1 MNCKSVQKF
10 LHAFADGQLGVRA
23 NCEVLDHLKMCPSCS
38 RKVDEHQQLRK
49 AIGKDLRSITVPAHL
64 SARVQESLLAG
75 SRSSIFRGAGRRS
88 WRSAVAFIGV
98 AAALLLSAVV
108 YLRDFEPTP
117 NPVTQMPFAGS
128 SERGATGA
136 QLVARV
142 HGQCTARGKA
152 HQNPALPG
160 KLSEVESEI
169 AAHFDNRLAVSFPD
183 LSAYDYKFESANYCS
198 PSEVGSVDGGHVVYA
213 SAATGRI
220 SFFVTPRSDQFEPI
234 PGGDVTSDGP
244 YRQFEVPSAS
254 GGRTLSV
261 LAWNRGATSYV
272 CCGDVD
278 INKLRLM
285 VGAIRTVQADFDER
299 LLIAVA
305 SMKSSAPSLPASH
318 TH

>member
-10 LHAFADGQLGVRA
+10 LHAFADGQLSVRA

-38 RKVDEHQQLRK
+38 RRVDEHQLLRK
-49 AIGKDLRSITVPAHL
+49 AIGKDLRSIAVPAHL

-75 SRSSIFRGAGRRS
+75 SRPAVARGAGRRN
-88 WRSAVAFIGV
+88 WRSAVAFVGV

-108 YLRDFEPTP
+108 YLRDFEPTT
-117 NPVTQMPFAGS
+117 NPVIEMPFAGS
-128 SERGATGA
+128 SARGAAGA
-136 QLVARV
+136 QLVAKV
-142 HGQCTARGKA
+142 HRQCTARGKA

-160 KLSEVESEI
+160 SLGEVESAV
-169 AAHFDNRLAVSFPD
+169 AAHFDNRLAVSYPD

-198 PSEVGSVDGGHVVYA
+198 PSEAGSIEGGHVVYA
-213 SAATGRI
+213 STTTGRI

-244 YRQFEVPSAS
+244 YRQFEVPAAS
-254 GGRTLSV
+254 DGRALSV
-261 LAWNRGATSYV
+261 LAWNRGETSFV

-305 SMKSSAPSLPASH
+305 SMKSVAPLLPATH

>member
-1 MNCKSVQKF
+1 MNCKSVQKY

-23 NCEVLDHLKMCPSCS
+23 NCDVLDHLKMCPTCS
-38 RKVDEHQQLRK
+38 RRVDEHQLLRK
-49 AIGKDLRSITVPAHL
+49 AIGKELRSIAVPAHL
-64 SARVQESLLAG
+64 AARIQESLVAG
-75 SRSSIFRGAGRRS
+75 NRPAITRPRS
-88 WRSAVAFIGV
+88 WRSAVIFVG
-98 AAALLLSAVV
+98 AAAAILLSAVV
-108 YLRDFEPTP
+108 YLQDFQPTA
-117 NPVTQMPFAGS
+117 NPVVEMPFVGTS
-128 SERGATGA
+128 VRGAAGA
-136 QLVARV
+136 QLVAAV
-142 HGQCTARGKA
+142 HRQCTARGKA

-160 KLSEVESEI
+160 NLDGVESAV

-198 PSEVGSVDGGHVVYA
+198 PSEVGSVEGGHVVYA
-213 SAATGRI
+213 SVAAGRI

-244 YRQFEVPSAS
+244 YRQFEVPAAS
-254 GGRTLSV
+254 GSRTLSV
-261 LAWNRGATSYV
+261 LAWNRGATSFV

-299 LLIAVA
+299 LLVAFA
-305 SMKSSAPSLPASH
+305 SMKSIAPSFPASH